1 MVFLFVMTAVL
12 LAACV
17 AAVWPWSEPT
27 PGTEDAGD
35 HRAAATE
42 PSPESLEG
50 VLVAQLRAGEITRRQ
65 YLRAMA
71 LLAARDDERHPL
83 APPPDTRW
91 PPSEA

>member
-17 AAVWPWSEPT
+17 AAVWPWSEPS
-27 PGTEDAGD
+27 PGTEDGRDQPEPAGE
-35 HRAAATE
+35 A
-42 PSPESLEG
+42 PPESLEG
-50 VLVAQLRAGEITRRQ
+50 VLVAQLRSGEITRRQ

-71 LLAARDDERHPL
+71 SLAARDDERHPL

-91 PPSEA
+91 PPTEA

>member
-17 AAVWPWSEPT
+17 AAVWPWSEPA
-27 PGTEDAGD
+27 PGTEDG
-35 HRAAATE
+35 REQPAAAGE
-42 PSPESLEG
+42 ARPESLEG

-65 YLRAMA
+65 YLRAMGS
-71 LLAARDDERHPL
+71 LAARDDVRHPL

-91 PPSEA
+91 PPTEA